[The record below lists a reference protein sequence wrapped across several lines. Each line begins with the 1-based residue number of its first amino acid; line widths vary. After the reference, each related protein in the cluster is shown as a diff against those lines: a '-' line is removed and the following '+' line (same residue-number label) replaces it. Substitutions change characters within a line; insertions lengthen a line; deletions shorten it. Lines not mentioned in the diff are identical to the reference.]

1 MEYEILEIFRSE
13 TEAEQRRALAQLL
26 QQLDADAPA

>member
-13 TEAEQRRALAQLL
+13 TEAERRKMLAQLL
-26 QQLDADAPA
+26 QQSNKNAPA